1 MLTDPYNRSRRRYIL
16 LKFNSHDSAVAL
28 SKYLGSRFHPELP
41 HIGTVGTADKEE
53 STEKDYEEEDAE
65 LQVDEAAKK
74 PSTSTPS
81 SAEKRF
87 SSFKFVPSTAAYGM
101 DLTGQK
107 KNLVT
112 TFSFYIRIDEGSW
125 HDLQKDDNP
134 GYQPDG
140 IDETREQGFWLTK
153 EELAKSFKK
162 FDLTIESDIKT
173 KKHGVSENI
182 FWF

>member
-1 MLTDPYNRSRRRYIL
+1 MTE
-16 LKFNSHDSAVAL
+16 FNPDDYAIAL

-65 LQVDEAAKK
+65 LQEAEAAKK

-87 SSFKFVPSTAAYGM
+87 SSFKFVPSTATYGM
-101 DLTGQK
+101 NLIGQK

-112 TFSFYIRIDEGSW
+112 TFSF
-125 HDLQKDDNP
+125 
-134 GYQPDG
+134 
-140 IDETREQGFWLTK
+140 
-153 EELAKSFKK
+153 
-162 FDLTIESDIKT
+162 
-173 KKHGVSENI
+173 
-182 FWF
+182 